1 MAEDEKAWQ
10 PLELVKVSADYLA
23 TKDVPNPRL
32 DAEVLLCNIM
42 GLRRR
47 VDLYAGFE
55 NKISG
60 KELAAYRELIRR
72 RAAREPVSRIL
83 GRREFMGI
91 DFIVTPDVLSPRP
104 ETELL
109 VEEALAILSPR
120 RQSEPEPEADGVE
133 PVLAEAVVPAGG
145 GAPDVDIQ
153 LAELL
158 DSYAEDIDDEAEVD
172 REDNAPSPK
181 KPVAPPPAATVAAA
195 ASAEQ
200 ANPAAPRG
208 RKDAVASGP
217 DAPVRKVLDLGTGS
231 GCIAVSIAAK
241 LPNARVLAVD
251 ASPKAIAVARK
262 NAAAAG
268 VDARIAFRQG
278 DWLAA
283 CKPGERFD
291 IILSNPPYLVEGDP
305 EIWPEVSGYDPAA
318 ALYAGRDGL
327 DCYRRIL
334 PDAAEYLM
342 PGGWIV
348 FEVGAGQ
355 AGPVGDLLKR
365 FGFGDIG
372 TVRDYGGV
380 DRIVKGRRL
389 D

>member
-60 KELAAYRELIRR
+60 KDLTAYRELIRR

-83 GRREFMGI
+83 GHREFMGI

-104 ETELL
+104 ETEML

-120 RQSEPEPEADGVE
+120 RPTEAELDVDAAE
-133 PVLAEAVVPAGG
+133 PVLAEAVVPLGG
-145 GAPDVDIQ
+145 GTPDVDVH

-158 DSYAEDIDDEAEVD
+158 DSYAEDIDDEADVD
-172 REDNAPSPK
+172 RDDAPPSAKKPALPSPAGQS
-181 KPVAPPPAATVAAA
+181 VPAERVAAA
-195 ASAEQ
+195 E
-200 ANPAAPRG
+200 PPRG
-208 RKDAVASGP
+208 RKASDPSGA
-217 DAPVRKVLDLGTGS
+217 DAPIRKVLDLGTGS

-283 CKPGERFD
+283 CKAGERFD

-334 PDAAEYLM
+334 PDAAEYLV
-342 PGGWIV
+342 PGGWIL

-355 AGPVGDLLKR
+355 AGPVGELLKR

-380 DRIVKGRRL
+380 DRVVKGRRL

>member
-1 MAEDEKAWQ
+1 
-10 PLELVKVSADYLA
+10 
-23 TKDVPNPRL
+23 
-32 DAEVLLCNIM
+32 
-42 GLRRR
+42 
-47 VDLYAGFE
+47 
-55 NKISG
+55 
-60 KELAAYRELIRR
+60 
-72 RAAREPVSRIL
+72 
-83 GRREFMGI
+83 
-91 DFIVTPDVLSPRP
+91 
-104 ETELL
+104 
-109 VEEALAILSPR
+109 
-120 RQSEPEPEADGVE
+120 
-133 PVLAEAVVPAGG
+133 
-145 GAPDVDIQ
+145 
-153 LAELL
+153 
-158 DSYAEDIDDEAEVD
+158 
-172 REDNAPSPK
+172 
-181 KPVAPPPAATVAAA
+181 
-195 ASAEQ
+195 
-200 ANPAAPRG
+200 
-208 RKDAVASGP
+208 
-217 DAPVRKVLDLGTGS
+217 LGTGS

-251 ASPKAIAVARK
+251 ASLKAIAVARK